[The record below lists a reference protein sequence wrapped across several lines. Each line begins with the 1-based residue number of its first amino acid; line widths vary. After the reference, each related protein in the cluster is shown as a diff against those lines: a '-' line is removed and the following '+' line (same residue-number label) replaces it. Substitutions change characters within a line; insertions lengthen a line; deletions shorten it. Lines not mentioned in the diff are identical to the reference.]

1 MLRHVSIFFTIL
13 SLVYAPGIRAQQQTA
28 PAVTNLIFEGAGIRG
43 IAYCGAISELE
54 QQGLMK
60 GVERIGGTSAGA
72 ITALTL
78 SLGYTAEEI
87 AAIISETD
95 FKKFNDGRYFFA
107 GGINRVNRYFGWY
120 RGEKFNRWV
129 EKIIESKTGNAD
141 VTFEDLRRHG
151 FKDLYVTA
159 TCLNKQQLVILSR
172 ETYPNMRVKDAVRIS
187 MSIPLYFE
195 AVFIDTSGNVIK
207 RPKNKNDLDVMVDGG
222 FTGNFP
228 IKIFDSSRYMPMV
241 SSSAGFLINPATLGF
256 RIDRAEQIVKDSV
269 SSVLAP
275 MPVGNIREYAGAF
288 YNIIIENLNRQT
300 LSADDWKRTVS
311 ISDGKIGPKIRRL
324 SNEEINVLIENGR
337 NATKK
342 YLSL

>member
-1 MLRHVSIFFTIL
+1 
-13 SLVYAPGIRAQQQTA
+13 
-28 PAVTNLIFEGAGIRG
+28 
-43 IAYCGAISELE
+43 
-54 QQGLMK
+54 
-60 GVERIGGTSAGA
+60 
-72 ITALTL
+72 
-78 SLGYTAEEI
+78 
-87 AAIISETD
+87 
-95 FKKFNDGRYFFA
+95 
-107 GGINRVNRYFGWY
+107 
-120 RGEKFNRWV
+120 
-129 EKIIESKTGNAD
+129 
-141 VTFEDLRRHG
+141 
-151 FKDLYVTA
+151 
-159 TCLNKQQLVILSR
+159 
-172 ETYPNMRVKDAVRIS
+172 MRVKDAVRIS

-256 RIDRAEQIVKDSV
+256 RIDREEQIVKDSV
-269 SSVLAP
+269 SGVLAP

-311 ISDGKIGPKIRRL
+311 ISDGRIGPKIRRL
-324 SNEEINVLIENGR
+324 SKEEISVLIENGR
-337 NATKK
+337 NATRK